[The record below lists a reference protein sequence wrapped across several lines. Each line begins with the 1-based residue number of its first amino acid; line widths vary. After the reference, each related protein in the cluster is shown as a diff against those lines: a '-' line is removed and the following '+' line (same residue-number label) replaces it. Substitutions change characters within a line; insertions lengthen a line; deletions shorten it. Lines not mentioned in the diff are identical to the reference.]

1 MLRLFFISTSD
12 RFTSSRVVRSVPVVS
27 LITLNSSCCSVCCNE
42 LAQKV
47 MVTLWDNA
55 SVFIPEYADLQV
67 YAKRTQVYKHQP
79 LEY

>member
-1 MLRLFFISTSD
+1 MLLLFFISTSD
-12 RFTSSRVVRSVPVVS
+12 QITSSRVVRSVPVLS
-27 LITLNSSCCSVCCNE
+27 LITLNSSSCSVCCNE

-55 SVFIPEYADLQV
+55 SVFIPEYANLQL
-67 YAKRTQVYKHQP
+67 YANRTHFYKHQP